1 MFSCQFEIPRKTIQK
16 PLKIT
21 IWYEE
26 HFGQI
31 FQLKYFRRILKR
43 IFVHRITSLFRLWYV
58 YSPGNDQGLQ
68 SFFDFN
74 ESYCFFLRSPETNS
88 RSIWLCWIVCS
99 LRMYCFVWVAFAESV
114 VKNYRGDVSLVAE
127 LCRTVSQLLFVKM
140 VYVATLLFYISCTIS
155 CFFDKHRHN
164 TSSIILKLEIHF
176 IIIINI
182 ASENI

>member
-127 LCRTVSQLLFVKM
+127 LCKTVSQLFVKM

-176 IIIINI
+176 FIIINI